1 MPSTSSPRRS
11 SSGPR
16 LTSRRRLVAWLLAA
30 ALTPTAACAAT
41 PDKVD
46 MHTLDLA
53 NTTHEQPVDP
63 AGAKPGDTKFVEVEI
78 AQVVNPGAAGLS
90 FEVFFEP
97 AGAPRRF
104 LGTFSLF
111 PADRPGTFIVP

>member
-1 MPSTSSPRRS
+1 
-11 SSGPR
+11 
-16 LTSRRRLVAWLLAA
+16 
-30 ALTPTAACAAT
+30 
-41 PDKVD
+41 
-46 MHTLDLA
+46 MHTLDLV
-53 NTTHEQPVDP
+53 NTTQEQPVDP

-97 AGAPRRF
+97 AGAPRRL

-111 PADRPGTFIVP
+111 PADRPGTFIVPTQGKVDRAGRLVVVLRVIDPVAAGVPLRVGIAKIALSSGSTRP